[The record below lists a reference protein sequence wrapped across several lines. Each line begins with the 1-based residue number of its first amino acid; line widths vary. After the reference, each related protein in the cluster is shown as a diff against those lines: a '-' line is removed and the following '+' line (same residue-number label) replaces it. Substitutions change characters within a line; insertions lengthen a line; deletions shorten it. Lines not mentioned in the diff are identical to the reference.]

1 MMLSKILEVLTGKT
15 NREYLKSNLTFFIS
29 VRKMSFLWSVDKSNL
44 PKEDN
49 KSDKSAEKC
58 EKEQKSSSAE
68 SENVTEKTENIEKS
82 SKIKRKIP
90 LDDDEDEFLTSK
102 FAKEEEVEE
111 QEDNKSEKNTDNCE
125 KSTKRTLDSPETP
138 PFDVKKSRNNE
149 ILSSLSSYSD
159 EIETLDEKSVEIS
172 NIEPVQEEEIEQQQP
187 SRKRKAL
194 IFPKNLS
201 PKKMIKDLPKVNS
214 TDEEKCEEISDL
226 KAFNADQ
233 EKSVE
238 RGQNLMKA
246 FEDD

>member
-1 MMLSKILEVLTGKT
+1 
-15 NREYLKSNLTFFIS
+15 
-29 VRKMSFLWSVDKSNL
+29 MSFLWSVDKSNL
-44 PKEDN
+44 PKED
-49 KSDKSAEKC
+49 KSDKSTENC
-58 EKEQKSSSAE
+58 EKEQKSSSTE

-90 LDDDEDEFLTSK
+90 IDDDEDEFLTSK
-102 FAKEEEVEE
+102 FAKEEEVDSDSEEVEE
-111 QEDNKSEKNTDNCE
+111 QDK

-138 PFDVKKSRNNE
+138 PIDVKKSRNNE
-149 ILSSLSSYSD
+149 ILSSLSSYSA

-172 NIEPVQEEEIEQQQP
+172 NFEPAQEEQQP

-214 TDEEKCEEISDL
+214 VNESTTDDEKCEEISDL